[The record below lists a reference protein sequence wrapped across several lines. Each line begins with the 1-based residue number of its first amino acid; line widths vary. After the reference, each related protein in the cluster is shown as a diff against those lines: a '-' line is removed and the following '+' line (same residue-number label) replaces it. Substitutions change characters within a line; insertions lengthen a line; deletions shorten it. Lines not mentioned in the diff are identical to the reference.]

1 MRLTLGGRFA
11 EILIPWAKAESRAE
25 GCVPKSGRRKVPCA
39 GWSCLGPAEAPTRLE
54 SPTTPCIATGT
65 PGTFPELASPVNSCC
80 DVPFFLL
87 SLSRCCWAPFT
98 AFAMIHGCSWQ
109 QMVVHIK

>member
-54 SPTTPCIATGT
+54 SPTTPNAT
-65 PGTFPELASPVNSCC
+65 
-80 DVPFFLL
+80 
-87 SLSRCCWAPFT
+87 
-98 AFAMIHGCSWQ
+98 
-109 QMVVHIK
+109 VHRNRDTRHLPRAGVTR